1 MEFVESIAV
10 ILACVGGFLS
20 LMIVTRL

>member
-10 ILACVGGFLS
+10 ILCCVGGFVS